1 MRSLVVVVTRRS
13 LIGTLALAL
22 LTLLTQAGTVSAKGP
37 HAVPFKGVSEQQAI
51 SAVPVDPDHV
61 LVTTVG
67 EGNATHLGNFTF
79 VSPHLSGLSDFSIDG
94 TQNFTAAN
102 GDELYGKLS
111 GNLAPFVDTDGHVYL
126 VGTVAGTI
134 TGGTGRFAGATG
146 RYGFTIVF
154 DTETAH
160 SFGTIDGQIVL
171 DH

>member
-1 MRSLVVVVTRRS
+1 MRSLVVASRS
-13 LIGTLALAL
+13 LIGVFVVAL
-22 LTLLTQAGTVSAKGP
+22 LVLLAPSHAQAAAA
-37 HAVPFKGVSEQQAI
+37 HAVPFKGSSEQQAV

-67 EGNATHLGNFTF
+67 EGNATHLGHFTF

-102 GDELYGKLS
+102 GDELYGDLS

-134 TGGTGRFAGATG
+134 TGGTGRFAGARGT
-146 RYGFTIVF
+146 YGFTIFF
-154 DTETAH
+154 DTESAH
-160 SFGTIDGQIVL
+160 SFGTIDGDIVL
-171 DH
+171 AH